1 MRTAWELPLRNSLVV
16 AMISQDVRVH
26 PRRRGKLSRRFPG
39 AGHCPAVLPPGVR
52 RWHPGSNG
60 MGPLIAWRHD
70 LQLLVYV
77 RGVQIVSALG
87 REARMFGL

>member
-1 MRTAWELPLRNSLVV
+1 MYEYILGVV
-16 AMISQDVRVH
+16 TSYADGS
-26 PRRRGKLSRRFPG
+26 
-39 AGHCPAVLPPGVR
+39 LPPGAR
-52 RWHPGSNG
+52 RWHPGANG
-60 MGPLIAWRHD
+60 MGPLSAWRHD